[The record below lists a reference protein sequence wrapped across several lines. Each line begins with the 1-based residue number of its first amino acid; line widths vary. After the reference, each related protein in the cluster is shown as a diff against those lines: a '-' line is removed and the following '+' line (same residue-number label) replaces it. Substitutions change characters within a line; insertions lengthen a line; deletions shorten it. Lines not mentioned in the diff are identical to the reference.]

1 MEEGQQQ
8 HIRQIKNSRL
18 MEEDGEE
25 ESPRSALSSFQ
36 AREEEIERK
45 KMEVKE
51 KVFAQLCRVEE
62 ETKHLAMIRGE
73 LEAMVDPTRNEAAAL
88 RKKIDAVNRALK
100 PLGQS
105 CLRKEKEYKEALEA
119 FNEKNKEKSQLVAKL
134 MELVSESERLRMRKL
149 EELNKSIDFF
159 R

>member
-62 ETKHLAMIRGE
+62 EAKHLAMIRG
-73 LEAMVDPTRNEAAAL
+73 
-88 RKKIDAVNRALK
+88 
-100 PLGQS
+100 
-105 CLRKEKEYKEALEA
+105 
-119 FNEKNKEKSQLVAKL
+119 
-134 MELVSESERLRMRKL
+134 VSRTMHHL
-149 EELNKSIDFF
+149 
-159 R
+159 

>member
-8 HIRQIKNSRL
+8 HIRQIKNSQL

-51 KVFAQLCRVEE
+51 KVFAQLCRVEQ

-105 CLRKEKEYKEALEA
+105 CLRK
-119 FNEKNKEKSQLVAKL
+119 
-134 MELVSESERLRMRKL
+134 LVSESERLRMRKL